1 MTAKAPE
8 QAEPTQKPAPAAPA
22 SNSKPGSDS
31 SAKGN
36 DIKAQEKEQGDKQ
49 DAPVKETVTAQT
61 GEEQREM
68 DVQTSGGAEEAKV
81 REVTEI
87 SYGDMEPEED
97 MSLWIILAAILGVGV
112 IGVAVVV
119 FVKMR

>member
-8 QAEPTQKPAPAAPA
+8 QAEPTKKPAPAAPA

-61 GEEQREM
+61 GEDLP
-68 DVQTSGGAEEAKV
+68 DVQTSGDAEEAKV
-81 REVTEI
+81 REVVEI